1 MDKGS
6 GAVRRVPFWRSLQ
19 TKFALTY
26 IVIVAA
32 VLILLNTYPLVV
44 SEKLAYQSK
53 QASMLNQA
61 SVLASALATGPEA
74 LTAEGATRTVELL
87 RGSLGVT
94 RVVVTDPIR
103 VHIFINYFDEWL
115 PEGAKQLIEY
125 DAIMKDERLASLLG
139 MQDSFK
145 LEDEPDL
152 ERIEA
157 LLERFETETD
167 LNQSDVF
174 YGVFQLIMKSKDEDI
189 TLGKIANLMEVLL
202 YLVLNGGLDQDE

>member
-94 RVVVTDPIR
+94 RVVVTDPNGLVLCDFQDGVGR
-103 VHIFINYFDEWL
+103 TDTAGRYALFWELVTALRGNNVFRSEYGG
-115 PEGAKQLIEY
+115 GAFRSWAAVPITYRSMTQGAVYLYEY
-125 DAIMKDERLASLLG
+125 DAEQG
-139 MQDSFK
+139 
-145 LEDEPDL
+145 
-152 ERIEA
+152 A
-157 LLERFETETD
+157 LLDR
-167 LNQSDVF
+167 
-174 YGVFQLIMKSKDEDI
+174 KS
-189 TLGKIANLMEVLL
+189 V
-202 YLVLNGGLDQDE
+202 V

>member
-87 RGSLGVT
+87 PYRRNADSGS
-94 RVVVTDPIR
+94 
-103 VHIFINYFDEWL
+103 H
-115 PEGAKQLIEY
+115 A
-125 DAIMKDERLASLLG
+125 
-139 MQDSFK
+139 
-145 LEDEPDL
+145 
-152 ERIEA
+152 
-157 LLERFETETD
+157 
-167 LNQSDVF
+167 
-174 YGVFQLIMKSKDEDI
+174 
-189 TLGKIANLMEVLL
+189 LMEQYFLEGDRKSV
-202 YLVLNGGLDQDE
+202 V